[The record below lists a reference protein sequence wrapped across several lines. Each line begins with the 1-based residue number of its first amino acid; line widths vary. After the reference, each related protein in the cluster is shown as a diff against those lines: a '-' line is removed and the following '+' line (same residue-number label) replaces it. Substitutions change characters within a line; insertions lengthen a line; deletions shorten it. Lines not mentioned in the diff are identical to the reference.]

1 MPRKKIQSQSFPLG
15 VPTVGGQSI
24 VCPPLNSK
32 GKSQSEPCMRES
44 PGMTR
49 MALKDDSSRMLSAFS
64 LTDMNR
70 GENPRCDL
78 CQTSDTPEWR
88 KGPNGPR
95 TLCNA
100 CGLRYSKQV
109 RKTEKPKKEKS
120 YEWFIYTTPDKVVKV
135 DLNQGLPTSPNAA
148 ALAQRAAT
156 ASPSMRQSPMT
167 VGYEVNQDVDMM
179 DAEPQPQQPSQPP
192 VHLAKPL
199 AQPPPMSYQPP
210 FLGHPMNPMNPMMPM
225 AVNSFSSP
233 MAMGNP
239 FAFAQM
245 NSQNGGAK
253 MNLDFILN

>member
-1 MPRKKIQSQSFPLG
+1 MQ
-15 VPTVGGQSI
+15 
-24 VCPPLNSK
+24 
-32 GKSQSEPCMRES
+32 M
-44 PGMTR
+44 
-49 MALKDDSSRMLSAFS
+49 KDDSSRMLSAFS

-120 YEWFIYTTPDKVVKV
+120 YEWFIYTTPDKVKKFEEEEELVNFSSSCSCIKKVVKV
-135 DLNQGLPTSPNAA
+135 EINQQSQQQQQQAVNPSIA

-156 ASPSMRQSPMT
+156 ASPTMRQSPMT
-167 VGYEVNQDVDMM
+167 VGYEANDDTEMM
-179 DAEPQPQQPSQPP
+179 DVEQQPQPP
-192 VHLAKPL
+192 VHIAKPL
-199 AQPPPMSYQPP
+199 AQQPPLTYQPP
-210 FLGHPMNPMNPMMPM
+210 FLGVPMMPM
-225 AVNSFSSP
+225 AVNTYPPP
-233 MAMGNP
+233 MNNNLFGFGQLQNP
-239 FAFAQM
+239 QH
-245 NSQNGGAK
+245 GAK

>member
-1 MPRKKIQSQSFPLG
+1 
-15 VPTVGGQSI
+15 
-24 VCPPLNSK
+24 
-32 GKSQSEPCMRES
+32 
-44 PGMTR
+44 MTR

-135 DLNQGLPTSPNAA
+135 DLNQQQQQQQQALNPNVA

-156 ASPSMRQSPMT
+156 ASPTMRQSPMT
-167 VGYEVNQDVDMM
+167 VGYEANQDTEMM
-179 DAEPQPQQPSQPP
+179 DVEEQPP
-192 VHLAKPL
+192 VHIAKPL
-199 AQPPPMSYQPP
+199 AQQPPATYQPP
-210 FLGHPMNPMNPMMPM
+210 FLVAPMMPM
-225 AVNSFSSP
+225 AVNTYPSP
-233 MAMGNP
+233 MGNL
-239 FAFAQM
+239 FGFGQM
-245 NSQNGGAK
+245 QNPQHGAK